1 MLHLTASTLY
11 LIMKKNSRCLSPK
24 QWDLLIIKASAT
36 NKERNEK
43 KMLQTEVKLQFI
55 IKEPSSRERRKK
67 YEEGI

>member
-1 MLHLTASTLY
+1 MLITET
-11 LIMKKNSRCLSPK
+11 MG
-24 QWDLLIIKASAT
+24 LLIIKASAT

>member
-1 MLHLTASTLY
+1 M
-11 LIMKKNSRCLSPK
+11 
-24 QWDLLIIKASAT
+24 LIIKASAT

-43 KMLQTEVKLQFI
+43 KMLQIEVKLQFI